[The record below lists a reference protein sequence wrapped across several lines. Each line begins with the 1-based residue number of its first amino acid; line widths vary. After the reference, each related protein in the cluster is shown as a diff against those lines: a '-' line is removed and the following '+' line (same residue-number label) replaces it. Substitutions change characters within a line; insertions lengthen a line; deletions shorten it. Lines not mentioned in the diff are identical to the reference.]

1 MKKELAFTKITRRD
15 EHGEE
20 SAGLDLTKEEFE
32 QIVNKHTNGHRDLKQ
47 SVSREKRMEEIKFE
61 HEKLK
66 NLELLD
72 YRRVDTDG
80 FEKGIVLFANW
91 ITSIEKQMR
100 ANKKLRIVIDYDAE
114 LLKADMSISR
124 VTECG

>member
-1 MKKELAFTKITRRD
+1 MEKERAFTKITRRD

-20 SAGLDLTKEEFE
+20 SVGLDLSKEEFE
-32 QIVNKHTNGHRDLKQ
+32 QIVNKHTNGYKDLKQ
-47 SVSREKRMEEIKFE
+47 SVSREKRMEAIKFE
-61 HEKLK
+61 HEKLG

-80 FEKGIVLFANW
+80 LEKGILLFANW

-124 VTECG
+124 VTEYV